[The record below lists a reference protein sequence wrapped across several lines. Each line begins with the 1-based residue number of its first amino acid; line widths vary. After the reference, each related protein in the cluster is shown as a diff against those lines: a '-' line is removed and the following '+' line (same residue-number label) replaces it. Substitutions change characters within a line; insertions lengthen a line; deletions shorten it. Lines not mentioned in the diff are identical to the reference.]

1 MKRSQLIM
9 LCLWLTIL
17 CSLGAVATRLIRF
30 PDGQMKDM
38 FIMISPIFF
47 GIAAKN
53 GTRLGRAATVVAL
66 IGLVF
71 AGAAL
76 FAAITSKVPTPP
88 T

>member
-1 MKRSQLIM
+1 
-9 LCLWLTIL
+9 
-17 CSLGAVATRLIRF
+17 
-30 PDGQMKDM
+30 M